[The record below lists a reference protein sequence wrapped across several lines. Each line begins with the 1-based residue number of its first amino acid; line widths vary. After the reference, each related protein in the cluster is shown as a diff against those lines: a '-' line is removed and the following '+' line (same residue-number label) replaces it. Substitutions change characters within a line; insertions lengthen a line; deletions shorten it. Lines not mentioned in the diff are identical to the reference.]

1 VAVSIDDLKEDIMST
16 TRFWIILAVL
26 GAAASSAV
34 AQSATDRAD
43 FQAEV
48 KALRPAAP
56 PGPAAVPP
64 GGADPDSFGRNVQFD
79 GLLQS
84 GTVSLQADCTPAPG
98 DPAPGPDDRCVVLN
112 AAPASTTFDFPDIGR
127 LTIPGR
133 SVHSVLCHWLTPI
146 AYYSFQNSTGV
157 FQPNATFRLLPYL
170 IVESSVLSDPA
181 LIDPTTGLPFNGQ
194 LETAFAATYQDSQSL
209 DPGQSAT
216 RRFSETRVCIGGF
229 LSKNLLTQT
238 FGLTD
243 AQATAVFRHDIT
255 LRFGLR
261 GNAAMVD
268 YGFVTYGLRVV
279 GD

>member
-1 VAVSIDDLKEDIMST
+1 MST
-16 TRFWIILAVL
+16 KSFWIILAVS
-26 GAAASSAV
+26 AATASLAV

-43 FQAEV
+43 FRAEV
-48 KALRPAAP
+48 KTLRTATAQ
-56 PGPAAVPP
+56 GPAAVPP
-64 GGADPDSFGRNVQFD
+64 GGADTDSFGRNVQYE

-84 GTVSLQADCTPAPG
+84 GTVSLLADCTPAPG

-112 AAPASTTFDFPDIGR
+112 PAPGSTSFDLPDIGR

-133 SVHSVLCHWLTPI
+133 SAHSLLCHWLTPI
-146 AYYSFQNSTGV
+146 AYYTFQNSTGV
-157 FQPNATFRLLPYL
+157 LQPNATFRLLPYV
-170 IVESSVLSDPA
+170 IVESSVLSDPS

-194 LETAFAATYQDSQSL
+194 IETGFAATYQDSQSL
-209 DPGQSAT
+209 DPGHSAT

-229 LSKNLLTQT
+229 LSKQGLMQNY
-238 FGLTD
+238 GLTE

-268 YGFVTYGLRVV
+268 SGMVIYGLRVV

>member
-1 VAVSIDDLKEDIMST
+1 M
-16 TRFWIILAVL
+16 TRFWITVAVL
-26 GAAASSAV
+26 GAAASPAV
-34 AQSATDRAD
+34 AQSATDRAE
-43 FQAEV
+43 FRAEV
-48 KALRPAAP
+48 KALRVAGAQ
-56 PGPAAVPP
+56 GPAAMAP
-64 GGADPDSFGRNVQFD
+64 GGADPDSFGRNVQFY
-79 GLLQS
+79 GLMQS
-84 GTVSLQADCTPAPG
+84 GTVSLQGDCTPAPG

-112 AAPASTTFDFPDIGR
+112 PAPAPTTFDLPDVGR

-146 AYYSFQNSTGV
+146 AYYGFQNATGV
-157 FQPNATFRLLPYL
+157 FQPNATFRLLPYV

-229 LSKNLLTQT
+229 LSKDLLTQT

-261 GNAAMVD
+261 GNAAMLNN
-268 YGFVTYGLRVV
+268 GFVTYGLRVV